1 MIIFAALIYIIPV
14 LILIVGL
21 PRLATWVAALITM
34 IAVYIICTSLGV
46 FVAALDSKIMA
57 AHLGQYSVSSPLFE
71 MVLKNDS
78 IIRIA
83 LLTPAAVFIDLFVH
97 ANKISSYAQSNVIYF
112 FQIVS
117 AFINLLIFGVA
128 RSIVV
133 NITTN
138 MYLRNKAS
146 GR

>member
-1 MIIFAALIYIIPV
+1 MVIFAALIYIIPV
-14 LILIVGL
+14 LILIAGL
-21 PRLATWVAALITM
+21 PRLATWVTAFITM
-34 IAVYIICTSLGV
+34 VAVYIMCTSLGV
-46 FVAALDSKIMA
+46 FVAALDSNTMA
-57 AHLGQYSVSSPLFE
+57 AHLGQYKFSSPLFE

-83 LLTPAAVFIDLFVH
+83 LLTPSAVFIDLFVH
-97 ANKISSYAQSNVIYF
+97 ANKIGSYAQSNVIYF
-112 FQIVS
+112 FQIAS

-128 RSIVV
+128 RNIVV